1 MTSSSLGDRVVRM
14 PSRRP
19 APEPSSAMMVTPDHE
34 MTFGWASFV
43 RILLTMTCVSF
54 GIWAYAR
61 PEDAV
66 ELITVLDLDDQTL
79 QLNNLFLLAGT
90 PAVDFNEPLLVFVR
104 VLSTVFIV
112 AAGGI
117 PSRWNVMSRISSL
130 VVYFIALGLFLH
142 VSIEDNGD
150 VLRLWFVI
158 TFAVLACGLP
168 AIACAMEAMHVKHK
182 ILALHD

>member
-19 APEPSSAMMVTPDHE
+19 AEPSSAMMMITPDHE
-34 MTFGWASFV
+34 MTFGWGSFV
-43 RILLTMTCVSF
+43 RILLTMACVSF

-66 ELITVLDLDDQTL
+66 EVITVLDLDDQTL
-79 QLNNLFLLAGT
+79 QLNNLFLLAGI
-90 PAVDFNEPLLVFVR
+90 PAVDFNEPLFVFVR
-104 VLSTVFIV
+104 VLSTLAIV

-117 PSRWNVMSRISSL
+117 PSRCDVVSRVTSFVGYL
-130 VVYFIALGLFLH
+130 IALGLFLH

-168 AIACAMEAMHVKHK
+168 AIACVPWRQCT
-182 ILALHD
+182 